1 MRITFVLSFLF
12 IFKPK
17 IYKTQEN
24 YQRPPNLQHRN
35 KKNKKQIVVGQQNLI
50 TCRLFTF
57 FVTNICSKSTY
68 YLQVKGLRRK
78 CYCSM
83 LLLNV
88 IAQCYCS
95 MLLLKVIAQCYCT
108 MLLLNVIAQCYCS
121 KLLLNVIAQCYCS
134 MLLHNVIAQCYCSIK
149 VRVCAKAQN
158 NCIVGK

>member
-24 YQRPPNLQHRN
+24 YQRPPNMQHRN
-35 KKNKKQIVVGQQNLI
+35 KKIKKQIVVGQQNLI

-83 LLLNV
+83 LLLND
-88 IAQCYCS
+88 IAQCYC
-95 MLLLKVIAQCYCT
+95 L
-108 MLLLNVIAQCYCS
+108 MLLLNVIAQSYCS
-121 KLLLNVIAQCYCS
+121 MLLLNVIAQSYCS

-158 NCIVGK
+158 NCIVGKSSTTSKTTK